1 MQNALNE
8 DYSAETEIF
17 YSNHIPNPTSES
29 NAESAREVAEEYGT
43 ATDFFFIPVR
53 FKYHIRKQSRK
64 WLQAG
69 DSCRNIIFLFQSILL
84 HLKAI

>member
-43 ATDFFFIPVR
+43 ATDFF
-53 FKYHIRKQSRK
+53 
-64 WLQAG
+64 
-69 DSCRNIIFLFQSILL
+69 LFQSDSNTISESNPESGCRLET
-84 HLKAI
+84 AAET